1 MQFVNPKTKTITFE
15 NFLRGLKWCETSKPE
30 DKLKGIIIQLW
41 NTKEI
46 IDCTQFNYNNF
57 ILWHA
62 VNLRIK

>member
-41 NTKEI
+41 ITKEI
-46 IDCTQFNYNNF
+46 IDCTQSNYN
-57 ILWHA
+57 
-62 VNLRIK
+62 